1 MPNAQTT
8 PLAAIPTSEMPKR
21 GEEYS
26 LDQILVE
33 IKDADEDRESAENRI
48 RSAERDLERARAALE
63 EAQVDEKEHG
73 ERRRAWAMEMMY
85 TLGQATRPVEYED
98 DDK

>member
-8 PLAAIPTSEMPKR
+8 PIAAVPSSECPVR
-21 GEEYS
+21 GVEYT

-33 IKDADEDRESAENRI
+33 IKDADEDRETAQNRI
-48 RSAERDLERARAALE
+48 VSARRDLERAQAALE
-63 EAQVDEKEHG
+63 EAMSDEKEHG

-85 TLGQATRPVEYED
+85 TLGQATRPVEYEG